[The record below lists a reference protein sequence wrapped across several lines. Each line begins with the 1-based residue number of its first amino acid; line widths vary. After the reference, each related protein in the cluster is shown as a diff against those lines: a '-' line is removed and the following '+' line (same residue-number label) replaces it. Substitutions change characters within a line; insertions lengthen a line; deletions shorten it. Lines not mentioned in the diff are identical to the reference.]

1 LRERAIKDHA
11 VSRRN
16 KRKEANGVIL
26 IGGNTIIL
34 CAIVSIIEFFGLAVP
49 GRAQKIITGEFN
61 LSHEVRWENAVLPMG
76 DYIYYVDTELRP
88 AVVRV
93 EQKGGGFSRTFVPIA
108 VLRPGTKPDSGID
121 LALNG
126 SGMYVMSLRLDRL
139 QGEFDFSAPD
149 PRAESDD
156 VAEGQETSFSS
167 VRAQGYLTIFNP
179 NHEKLS
185 LEEAEKLYWKACQ
198 AVEREFNRST
208 PIRPRLVLRL
218 GASNNLL
225 RYPTREIQLKKWDQ
239 HRFADAVVDA
249 ALQEMVRPDERA
261 KLSDAAVR
269 EAGATVHICE
279 LKACAN

>member
-1 LRERAIKDHA
+1 M
-11 VSRRN
+11 N
-16 KRKEANGVIL
+16 L
-26 IGGNTIIL
+26 IRVN
-34 CAIVSIIEFFGLAVP
+34 SIIPYAFLFIIVFAVFP
-49 GRAQKIITGEFN
+49 DSGRAQQIVTGEFN
-61 LSHEVRWENAVLPMG
+61 LPHEVRWEKSVLPMG
-76 DYIYYVDTELRP
+76 DYIYYVDTQLRP
-88 AVVRV
+88 VFVRV
-93 EQKGGGFSRTFVPIA
+93 EQKGGGFSGMFVPQA
-108 VLRPGTKPDSGID
+108 FLRPGKKQNGGID
-121 LALNG
+121 LAGAG
-126 SGMYVMSLRLDRL
+126 SNMYVMALHLDSLH
-139 QGEFDFSAPD
+139 GELDFSAPE
-149 PRAESDD
+149 PESESGGAAQSDEST
-156 VAEGQETSFSS
+156 ASS
-167 VRAQGYLTIFNP
+167 VRARGYLRILNP

-185 LEEAEKLYWKACQ
+185 LEAAERLYWKACQ

-208 PIRPRLVLRL
+208 PIRPKLVLRL